1 MLFIALLAVILP
13 LILLAVFNMPAL
25 KGMAISALV
34 VTLAGWFIWQ
44 MPNNVMFASILQG
57 IHKTFPILWIL
68 FGALMMLHV
77 LRHTGAIT
85 RINAG
90 FESLTAD
97 MRILAVLIAY
107 LFGGLIEGV
116 SGFGTPA
123 MVTAPLLI
131 ALGFTPI
138 AGVTLALVAD
148 STSAAYGA
156 VGTPLTVGLSNVAP
170 ANIAD
175 FMNNIAGTMTTIDL
189 FGGTF
194 MPLMLV
200 MLLVTFFNRGK
211 KSIKS
216 WLEITPWALLIGV
229 VYNVFAWLYAHTI
242 GYEFV
247 SILTPLTVLIIAV
260 LTLKYRILLPT
271 TVFINPWK
279 GANFTGDGVQN
290 DEETMQH
297 ASSRMSLLTAWS
309 PYLIVVVLLLLS
321 RTIGWLKYFMTNAID
336 FGWVNILGIKGISS
350 DWPVLYSPGFILTLA
365 AAITLLVQARTL
377 KPFVPAAKSVLASM
391 VGTGVTL
398 MVTLIMVQVFSN
410 SGTNGMDLPSMPT
423 YIAKTVSQHMA
434 GVWVFVAPFL
444 GELGAFIT
452 GSATVST
459 LTFSPIQADVAAN
472 AHLAKPII
480 LALQVIGAAAGNMIC
495 VHNIVAASAVVGLA
509 GQEGAILRKT
519 AIPALVYGLLVGI
532 AGAIMLMF

>member
-170 ANIAD
+170 ANVAD

-216 WLEITPWALLIGV
+216 WLEITPWALLIGL

-260 LTLKYRILLPT
+260 LTLKYRILLPP
-271 TVFINPWK
+271 TVFTNPWK

-297 ASSRMSLLTAWS
+297 ASSHMSLLTAWS

-321 RTIGWLKYFMTNAID
+321 RTIGWLKHFMTNAID

-350 DWPVLYSPGFILTLA
+350 DWPALYSPGFILTLA
-365 AAITLLVQARTL
+365 AAIALLVQARTL

-410 SGTNGMDLPSMPT
+410 SGTNGMSLPSMPT

>member
-97 MRILAVLIAY
+97 MRILPVLIAY

-365 AAITLLVQARTL
+365 AAIALLVQARTL

>member
-1 MLFIALLAVILP
+1 
-13 LILLAVFNMPAL
+13 
-25 KGMAISALV
+25 
-34 VTLAGWFIWQ
+34 
-44 MPNNVMFASILQG
+44 
-57 IHKTFPILWIL
+57 
-68 FGALMMLHV
+68 
-77 LRHTGAIT
+77 
-85 RINAG
+85 
-90 FESLTAD
+90 
-97 MRILAVLIAY
+97 
-107 LFGGLIEGV
+107 
-116 SGFGTPA
+116 
-123 MVTAPLLI
+123 
-131 ALGFTPI
+131 
-138 AGVTLALVAD
+138 
-148 STSAAYGA
+148 
-156 VGTPLTVGLSNVAP
+156 
-170 ANIAD
+170 
-175 FMNNIAGTMTTIDL
+175 
-189 FGGTF
+189 
-194 MPLMLV
+194 
-200 MLLVTFFNRGK
+200 
-211 KSIKS
+211 
-216 WLEITPWALLIGV
+216 
-229 VYNVFAWLYAHTI
+229 
-242 GYEFV
+242 
-247 SILTPLTVLIIAV
+247 
-260 LTLKYRILLPT
+260 
-271 TVFINPWK
+271 
-279 GANFTGDGVQN
+279 
-290 DEETMQH
+290 MQH
-297 ASSRMSLLTAWS
+297 ASSHMSLLTAWS

-321 RTIGWLKYFMTNAID
+321 RTIGWLKHFMTNAID

-365 AAITLLVQARTL
+365 AAIALLVQARTL

-410 SGTNGMDLPSMPT
+410 SGTNGMNLPSMPT

>member
-13 LILLAVFNMPAL
+13 LIRLAVFNMPAL

-170 ANIAD
+170 ANVAD

-200 MLLVTFFNRGK
+200 MLLRHVLQSRQKVDQIMARNYTMGIIN
-211 KSIKS
+211 
-216 WLEITPWALLIGV
+216 WA
-229 VYNVFAWLYAHTI
+229 
-242 GYEFV
+242 
-247 SILTPLTVLIIAV
+247 
-260 LTLKYRILLPT
+260 
-271 TVFINPWK
+271 
-279 GANFTGDGVQN
+279 
-290 DEETMQH
+290 
-297 ASSRMSLLTAWS
+297 
-309 PYLIVVVLLLLS
+309 
-321 RTIGWLKYFMTNAID
+321 
-336 FGWVNILGIKGISS
+336 
-350 DWPVLYSPGFILTLA
+350 
-365 AAITLLVQARTL
+365 
-377 KPFVPAAKSVLASM
+377 
-391 VGTGVTL
+391 
-398 MVTLIMVQVFSN
+398 
-410 SGTNGMDLPSMPT
+410 
-423 YIAKTVSQHMA
+423 
-434 GVWVFVAPFL
+434 
-444 GELGAFIT
+444 
-452 GSATVST
+452 
-459 LTFSPIQADVAAN
+459 
-472 AHLAKPII
+472 
-480 LALQVIGAAAGNMIC
+480 
-495 VHNIVAASAVVGLA
+495 GL
-509 GQEGAILRKT
+509 
-519 AIPALVYGLLVGI
+519 
-532 AGAIMLMF
+532 

>member
-1 MLFIALLAVILP
+1 MLFIALLAVVLP
-13 LILLAVFNMPAL
+13 LILLAVFNMPAM
-25 KGMAISALV
+25 KGMAISAAV
-34 VTLAGWFIWQ
+34 VSLAGWFFWHI
-44 MPNNVMFASILQG
+44 PTNVMLASILQG

-68 FGALMMLHV
+68 FGALMVLHV

-90 FESLTAD
+90 FESLSAD

-131 ALGFTPI
+131 ALGFTPM
-138 AGVTLALVAD
+138 AAVTLALVAD

-170 ANIAD
+170 SNATD
-175 FMNNIAGTMTTIDL
+175 FMNEIARSMTTIDL

-200 MLLVTFFNRGK
+200 ILLVTFFNRGK
-211 KSIKS
+211 KSARD
-216 WLEITPWALLIGV
+216 WLEMTPWALFIGIA
-229 VYNVFAWLYAHTI
+229 YNGFAWVYAHLI

-247 SILTPLTVLIIAV
+247 SILTPLTLLIIAV
-260 LTLKYRILLPT
+260 ITLKTHFLLPKT
-271 TVFINPWK
+271 AFTNPWK
-279 GANFTGDGVQN
+279 GANFAGDGVQN
-290 DEETMQH
+290 DEEVNQH
-297 ASSRMSLLTAWS
+297 ASGNMSLLTAWS

-321 RTIGWLKYFMTNAID
+321 RTIVWLKDFMNHAID
-336 FGWVNILGIKGISS
+336 LGWVNILGIKGISS

-365 AAITLLVQARTL
+365 ALIALIVQARTI
-377 KPFVPAAKSVLASM
+377 KPFLPAAKTVSASM
-391 VGTGVTL
+391 VSTGITL

-410 SGTNGMDLPSMPT
+410 SGMNTINMPSMPT
-423 YIAKTVSQHMA
+423 YIAKTVSEHMA

-459 LTFSPIQADVAAN
+459 LTFSPIQADVAAT
-472 AHLAKPII
+472 AHLSAPII

-509 GQEGAILRKT
+509 GKEGAILRKT
-519 AIPALVYGLLVGI
+519 AIPAVVYGLLIGI
-532 AGAIMLMF
+532 AGAVMLVF

>member
-365 AAITLLVQARTL
+365 AAIALLVQARTL

>member
-170 ANIAD
+170 ANVAD

-216 WLEITPWALLIGV
+216 WLEITPWALLIGL

-271 TVFINPWK
+271 TVFTNPWK
-279 GANFTGDGVQN
+279 GANFTGDVVQN

-297 ASSRMSLLTAWS
+297 ASSHMSLLTAWS

-321 RTIGWLKYFMTNAID
+321 RTIGWLKHFMTNAID

-365 AAITLLVQARTL
+365 AAIALLVQARTL

-410 SGTNGMDLPSMPT
+410 SGTNGMSLPSMPT

>member
-336 FGWVNILGIKGISS
+336 FRWVNILGIKGISS

-365 AAITLLVQARTL
+365 AAIALLVQARTL

>member
-170 ANIAD
+170 ANVAD

-216 WLEITPWALLIGV
+216 WLEITPWALLIGL

-271 TVFINPWK
+271 TVFTNPWK

-297 ASSRMSLLTAWS
+297 ASSHMSLLTAWS

-321 RTIGWLKYFMTNAID
+321 RTIGWLKHFMTNAID

-365 AAITLLVQARTL
+365 AAIALL
-377 KPFVPAAKSVLASM
+377 
-391 VGTGVTL
+391 
-398 MVTLIMVQVFSN
+398 VQVFSN
-410 SGTNGMDLPSMPT
+410 SGTNGMNLPSMPT